1 MRVIQI
7 PVGMIVPNPEQ
18 PRKIFTDNELGELT
32 NSIREFGVLQPLLV
46 KKTEGRKFIL
56 IAGERRLRA
65 AKLAGLS
72 RVTFIIKELQES

>member
-46 KKTEGRKFIL
+46 KNRGQKIYINCR
-56 IAGERRLRA
+56 
-65 AKLAGLS
+65 
-72 RVTFIIKELQES
+72 